1 MISDPS
7 KSGDSKV
14 GDITSD
20 NRKVEAGKPAI
31 HSGPNQESNQVSL
44 QGALLGAHKPAL
56 SHLVAQ
62 VFKPSEI
69 RFTNALPP
77 LSLYIHLP
85 WCVRK
90 CPYCDFNSHL
100 APESTFREVGVP
112 STGTGTTSDR
122 LIPIQADSAVGLES
136 DLSQANSLPET
147 LQKQYLQALIADLDM
162 QLPKI
167 WGRRLHTIFIG
178 GGTPSLFHPDLIDE
192 LLAAV
197 RARLGMPA
205 TGEITMEANPGT
217 FEQHRFEGFRRAG
230 VNRLSIGVQSFN
242 TDHLKALGR
251 IHNGDQAVAAVRSAV
266 QLFDEV
272 NVDLMYG
279 LPHQTVD
286 QALADVRQAVELNP
300 THLSLYQLTMEP
312 NTLFAVKPPP
322 LPDEDTL
329 VDIEEAV
336 HAVAAQSGY
345 QRYEVSAFANAGH
358 ECQHNLN
365 YWSFGDY
372 LGIGAGAHAKVSYP
386 NRIERETRQRNPAA
400 YMAEMLGQSQ
410 SASIQQSREIKAQ
423 ELPFEFML
431 NALRLIDGVP
441 DEYFHER
448 CGRPVQDLQKS
459 LKVAIQKGL
468 LEPQPGVFKP
478 TPRGMLYLNELIELF
493 L

>member
-1 MISDPS
+1 MSSDPS
-7 KSGDSKV
+7 KSGSSNPDDIKSDGSKV
-14 GDITSD
+14 ERGT
-20 NRKVEAGKPAI
+20 PAI
-31 HSGPNQESNQVSL
+31 YLEPKQASDQDSL
-44 QGALLGAHKPAL
+44 KPGL

-69 RFTNALPP
+69 RFTSALPP

-100 APESTFREVGVP
+100 APDSTYREVGV
-112 STGTGTTSDR
+112 TKTAGTSDR
-122 LIPIQADSAVGLES
+122 LIPIQSESIAGLQS
-136 DLSQANSLPET
+136 DLSQAKSLPET

-217 FEQHRFEGFRRAG
+217 FEQHRFEGFRQAG

-286 QALADVRQAVELNP
+286 QALADVRQAVGLKP

-336 HAVAAQSGY
+336 HALAAQSGY
-345 QRYEVSAFANAGH
+345 LRYEVSAFAKAGH
-358 ECQHNLN
+358 ACQHNLN

-372 LGIGAGAHAKVSYP
+372 LGVGAGAHAKVSYP

-410 SASIQQSREIKAQ
+410 SASTQPGREIKVQ

-441 DEYFHER
+441 DDYFAER
-448 CGRPVQDLQKS
+448 CGRPLQDLQKS
-459 LKVAIQKGL
+459 LKLAIEKGL
-468 LEPQPGVFKP
+468 LEPKPGVFKP
-478 TPRGMLYLNELIELF
+478 TPRGLLFLNELIELF